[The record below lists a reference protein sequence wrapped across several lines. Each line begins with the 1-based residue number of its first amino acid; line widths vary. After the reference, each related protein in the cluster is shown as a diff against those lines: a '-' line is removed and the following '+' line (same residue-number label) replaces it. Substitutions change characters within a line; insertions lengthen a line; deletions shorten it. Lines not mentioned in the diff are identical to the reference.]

1 MSPSWSDRRV
11 ALFTQC
17 FGFAWPHRIV
27 TWHQTIRFEQ
37 NVRRM
42 GCDMKSSSAQSFSGA
57 PPEPG
62 DFVFARGKSWIV
74 EGVDKAGTIQTL
86 HLVCCED
93 DSQGEAIRLAFEAE
107 LNTRVLDSNDWSPLL
122 TRNFE
127 GPKRLGAYLRST
139 EWRTATAADRKLF
152 QSPFRAGIRLD
163 SYQLLPLAKALE
175 LPRVN
180 LLIADD
186 VGLGK
191 TVEAG
196 LIVRELLLRRRIDTI
211 VVAAPASMLL
221 QWQDELTQKFGLDFT
236 IVDREHL
243 LETRR
248 TRGFSANPWSVG
260 SRFIVSHSVLSDEA
274 YTSGLREALSP
285 FRPGTLLILDEAHH
299 AAPSSGAAWAVESQL
314 TRSVR
319 EIALLF
325 EHRLFLS
332 ATPHNGHSNA
342 FATLL
347 EILDPQRFTRGIDV
361 EAKELEPVMVR
372 RLKEDLRRLGHAF
385 PERVVE
391 PIRIGGLPPDA
402 PELRLAAMLDD
413 YRASST
419 GGARARFLF
428 SNLQQRLFSSIS
440 AFHRTL
446 STHRKTLVR
455 KQREEKTDEIETEL
469 LDDNDTIEVA
479 TDQARSELGDLDAAI
494 AHVDRMLAISGAARD
509 LPDARIAKILDWIT
523 AQMLD
528 AAHGWRERRLILFT
542 EWDDT
547 RRWLVE
553 RLKEGLLQRS
563 AGRVELEGRILV
575 FTGQTSLVERDR
587 IKIAFNAPF
596 DREPVRILVCTDAA
610 REGLNLQARCSDL
623 IHVDLPWNPSRLEQ
637 RNGRIDRKLQPAKVV
652 TCRYFFY
659 DQRVEDRVL
668 DALVRKTEVIRQQL
682 GAAGEVL
689 RVRMERTLA
698 RDGIRR
704 DEVAQLAKS
713 LDEATSGGVNSAERE
728 MGDEADKRIA
738 RLKEEQERLQRA
750 LVHARKRVGVEGA
763 DIRHVVEIA
772 LRDDGAALES
782 GRFTVPEAVWLDPDS
797 PSFAKDPS
805 WASLFDELRPGRPS
819 SPRERARW
827 RKETPVRGLV
837 FEPPKVREGDPE
849 PQDVVQLHLEHRLVK
864 RLISRFVSQGFRE
877 TVGRVT
883 AIVGANAAPRVVLL
897 GRLSLFG
904 PGARRLHEEIITITA
919 AWRDVRRE
927 ESPLTPFAEA
937 GEATTVGQLDAAL
950 REGVTPPSGVLDR
963 LGQTVERDIADLRPH
978 VEARAAESEREA
990 VAELAENGRREAAA
1004 MAALLQRQIDK
1015 VREATRSKHAPPA
1028 PSQLDLFGPTSE
1040 ELAKEAEREMRQF
1053 EADRRSWDG
1062 KLLRLQ
1068 SELESEPEKV
1078 RQSYE
1083 VRARRLEPVALV
1095 YLWPATN

>member
-1 MSPSWSDRRV
+1 MI
-11 ALFTQC
+11 
-17 FGFAWPHRIV
+17 G
-27 TWHQTIRFEQ
+27 
-37 NVRRM
+37 
-42 GCDMKSSSAQSFSGA
+42 SSAQGQKSAA
-57 PPEPG
+57 PEQG

-74 EGVDKAGTIQTL
+74 ERAEKAGSVQTL
-86 HLVCCED
+86 HLVSCED
-93 DSQGEAIRLAFEAE
+93 DSQGEAIQLAFATE
-107 LNTRVLDSNDWSPLL
+107 LQTQVLDPNDWSPLL
-122 TRNFE
+122 TNNFE
-127 GPKRLGAYLRST
+127 GPQRLGAYLRST

-152 QSPFRAGIRLD
+152 QAPFRAGIRLD

-196 LIVRELLLRRRIDTI
+196 LIVRELLLRRRVETI

-221 QWQDELTQKFGLDFT
+221 QWQDELAQKFGLDFT

-243 LETRR
+243 LDTRR

-260 SRFIVSHSVLSDEA
+260 SRFIVSHSVLSDET
-274 YTSGLREALSP
+274 YMGGLRDLLSP
-285 FRPGTLLILDEAHH
+285 FRPGSMLILDEAHH
-299 AAPSSGAAWAVESQL
+299 AAPSSGIVWALESQL

-319 EIALLF
+319 EIAGLF

-332 ATPHNGHSNA
+332 ATPHNGHSNS

-361 EAKELEPVMVR
+361 DAKELEPVMVR
-372 RLKEDLRRLGHAF
+372 RLKEDLRRLGQPF

-391 PIRIGGLPPDA
+391 PIRIGGLPPDT

-413 YRASST
+413 YRQSAA

-428 SNLQQRLFSSIS
+428 ANLQQRLFSSIE

-446 STHRKTLVR
+446 TTHRKTLLKKR
-455 KQREEKTDEIETEL
+455 QDEEPNDVEADVEL
-469 LDDNDTIEVA
+469 LEDNDLVEMA
-479 TDQARSELGDLDAAI
+479 TQQAKAELGDLDAVI

-509 LPDARIAKILDWIT
+509 AADARVAAILDWIE
-523 AQMLD
+523 AEMLD
-528 AAHGWRERRLILFT
+528 ASHAWRDRRLLLFT

-563 AGRVELEGRILV
+563 RNRVDLTGRILV
-575 FTGQTSLVERDR
+575 FTGQTSLEERDR

-610 REGLNLQARCSDL
+610 REGLNLQARCYDL

-637 RNGRIDRKLQPAKVV
+637 RNGRIDRKLQPSKVV
-652 TCRYFFY
+652 NCRYFLY
-659 DQRVEDRVL
+659 DQREEDRVL
-668 DALVRKTEVIRQQL
+668 DALVRKTEVIRRQL
-682 GAAGEVL
+682 GASGEVL
-689 RVRMERTLA
+689 RVRMEQTLT

-704 DEVAQLAKS
+704 GETAKLAES
-713 LDEATSGGVNSAERE
+713 ITEATSDRVKLAERE
-728 MGDEADKRIA
+728 LGDETDRRIA
-738 RLKEEQERLQRA
+738 RLKEEQDRLQRA
-750 LVHARKRVGVEGA
+750 LDNAKKRVGVEGA
-763 DIRHVVEIA
+763 DVRRVVEIA
-772 LRDDGAALES
+772 LKDDGAALQP
-782 GRFTVPEAVWLDPDS
+782 GRFSVPEAVLLDPNT

-805 WASLFDELRPGRPS
+805 WASLFDELRPGRPANAKD
-819 SPRERARW
+819 RARW
-827 RKETPVRGLV
+827 RRETPVRGLV
-837 FEPPKVREGDPE
+837 FEPPKVAEGEPE
-849 PQDVVQLHLEHRLVK
+849 PQDVVQLHLEHRLIK
-864 RLISRFVSQGFRE
+864 RLISRFVSQGFRA
-877 TVGRVT
+877 TVGRISAV
-883 AIVGANAAPRVVLL
+883 VGPNSSPRVVLI

-904 PGARRLHEEIITITA
+904 PAARRLHEEIIPITA
-919 AWRDVRRE
+919 AWRDIRRD
-927 ESPLTPFAEA
+927 ESTLTPFAEA
-937 GEATTVGQLDAAL
+937 GEATTIKQLDEAL
-950 REGVTPPSGVLDR
+950 RDGRSPGANVQDR
-963 LGQTVERDIADLRPH
+963 LGQTVERDIADLRPYL
-978 VEARAAESEREA
+978 EARAAESEA
-990 VAELAENGRREAAA
+990 TAKAELTENGGHEAEA

-1015 VREATRSKHAPPA
+1015 VREAMRSKQPPPA
-1028 PSQLDLFGPTSE
+1028 PTQLDLFGPSPE
-1040 ELAKEAEREMRQF
+1040 EVKKQAERELRQF

-1068 SELESEPEKV
+1068 NELETEPEKV
-1078 RQSYE
+1078 RRGYE
-1083 VRARRLEPVALV
+1083 VQARRLEPIGLV